1 MRRFLGGVI
10 VVALGFGL
18 AACGDDD
25 DDSPAVESED
35 GGSSGDAVEV
45 TTSGFAFDPTE
56 ISVTAGDV
64 SFEITNEDDAPHT
77 FTVDDASLKIEVDS
91 GGSASGSATFE
102 AGEYEFRCEI
112 HPAMT
117 GTITAG

>member
-10 VVALGFGL
+10 VVMLGFGL

-25 DDSPAVESED
+25 DDSPAVESEGGGGD
-35 GGSSGDAVEV
+35 GVAV
-45 TTSGFAFDPTE
+45 TTSGLAFDPTE
-56 ISVTAGDV
+56 ISVTAGEVTFD
-64 SFEITNEDDAPHT
+64 ITNEDDAPHT

-102 AGEYEFRCEI
+102 AGEYDFRCEI

-117 GTITAG
+117 GTITAS